1 MHSTLQGLIFDFDGT
16 LAELNLDFSQV
27 RQGIKA
33 LQEEFLP
40 EHVLPKTNWPILE
53 KVDELSAILGRDQPW
68 LGAEFATRCRLLI
81 TACEMEAA
89 YKGQLFPYSLDVLD
103 TLRSNGMSTGI
114 ITRNCSA
121 AVRLVLPDVQSR
133 CHVFLA
139 REDVFRPKPHP
150 SHVRAVLEKLDLP
163 PEKCLLIGDHVLD
176 IQAARASGIRSA
188 AVATGRL
195 SLQELQQ
202 ESPDFLNRD
211 LPELIHALYN
221 QGHLPAGF
229 DLTGL

>member
-1 MHSTLQGLIFDFDGT
+1 MHNTLQGLIFDFDGT
-16 LAELNLDFSQV
+16 LAELNLDFSNL

-33 LQEEFLP
+33 LQEAFLP
-40 EHVLPKTNWPILE
+40 EHALPETSWPILE
-53 KVDELSAILGRDQPW
+53 KVDELSAILGGNQPW
-68 LGAEFATRCRLLI
+68 LGAEFATKCRLLI

-89 YKGQLFPYSLDVLD
+89 HKGQLFPYSLNVLD
-103 TLRSNGMSTGI
+103 ILRSNGMWTGI

-133 CHVFLA
+133 CHIFLA

-150 SHVRAVLEKLDLP
+150 AHVKAVLENLDLP

-176 IQAARASGIRSA
+176 IQAARASGVRSA

-195 SLQELQQ
+195 SLEELQQ

-211 LPELIHALYN
+211 LLELMHALYI
-221 QGHLPAGF
+221 QGYLPAGF